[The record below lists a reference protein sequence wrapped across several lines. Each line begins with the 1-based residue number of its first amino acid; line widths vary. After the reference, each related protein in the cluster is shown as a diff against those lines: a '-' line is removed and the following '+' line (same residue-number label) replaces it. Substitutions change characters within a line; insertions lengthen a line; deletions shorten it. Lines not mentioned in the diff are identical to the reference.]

1 MVISLFFEALSN
13 LALLAN
19 GSDRKSPGEFALNV
33 LVNTALAIWGLL
45 VLYRA

>member
-1 MVISLFFEALSN
+1 MVISLFLEALSN

-19 GSDRKSPGEFALNV
+19 GNDRKSPREFALSV
-33 LVNTALAIWGLL
+33 FVNTALAIWGLL